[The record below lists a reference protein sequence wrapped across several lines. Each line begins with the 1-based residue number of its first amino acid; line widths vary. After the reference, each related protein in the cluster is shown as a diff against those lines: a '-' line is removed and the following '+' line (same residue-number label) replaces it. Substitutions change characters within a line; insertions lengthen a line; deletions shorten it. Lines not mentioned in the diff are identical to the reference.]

1 MRINI
6 KCIVFFNFIPYV
18 FYFNESRAGQ
28 FKVRWG
34 LYSVVSVSKPLNQVG
49 GFDIR
54 FGLFFFTESVIWGVF
69 NRRFSLLGSGLLL
82 EEGRNIVG
90 SSVSGTFSMKLPC
103 LEKSTVCNLGQ

>member
-1 MRINI
+1 MFSILM
-6 KCIVFFNFIPYV
+6 KV
-18 FYFNESRAGQ
+18 GQ
-28 FKVRWG
+28 VNLRFDGVSTLLFPFLNLLTK
-34 LYSVVSVSKPLNQVG
+34 SVVLIFVSVC
-49 GFDIR
+49 
-54 FGLFFFTESVIWGVF
+54 FFFTESVIWGVF